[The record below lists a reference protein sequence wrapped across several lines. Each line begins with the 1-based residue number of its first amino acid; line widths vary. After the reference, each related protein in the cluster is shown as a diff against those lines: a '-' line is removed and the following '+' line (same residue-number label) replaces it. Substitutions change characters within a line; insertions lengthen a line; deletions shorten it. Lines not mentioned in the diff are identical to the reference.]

1 MRGGYL
7 SAPFFFIFGAKAAI
21 FLKELPFLRASEA
34 KCLAF
39 MQNPNPRNIL
49 FYRYLRRGNCALG
62 CCFVDKTKKTL
73 IKLFNKHFYPGD
85 KIFRQ

>member
-39 MQNPNPRNIL
+39 MQNPNLRNIL
-49 FYRYLRRGNCALG
+49 FYGHLQGATALWAA
-62 CCFVDKTKKTL
+62 VLLTKLK
-73 IKLFNKHFYPGD
+73 KL
-85 KIFRQ
+85 